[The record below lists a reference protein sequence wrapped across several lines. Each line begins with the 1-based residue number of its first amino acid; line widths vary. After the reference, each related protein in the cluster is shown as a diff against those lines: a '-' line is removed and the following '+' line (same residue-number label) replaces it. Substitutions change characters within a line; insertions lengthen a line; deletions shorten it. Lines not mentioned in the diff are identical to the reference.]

1 MSRWIIDASLTLG
14 WYLKDEEDRA
24 YSLEVLA
31 GLAENEAVVPFLW
44 TYEVSNGL
52 VMAHRRKRLPLEE
65 LAEIMASLQALPIAI
80 EPQDPEAT
88 KDLWQL
94 ALKHQLTVYDAAYLE
109 LALRLA
115 LPIATRDA
123 ALKRAM
129 AACDVKIA
137 EP

>member
-1 MSRWIIDASLTLG
+1 
-14 WYLKDEEDRA
+14 
-24 YSLEVLA
+24 
-31 GLAENEAVVPFLW
+31 
-44 TYEVSNGL
+44 
-52 VMAHRRKRLPLEE
+52 MAHRRKRLPLEE

-80 EPQDPEAT
+80 EPQDPEALR
-88 KDLWQL
+88 DLWQL

-129 AACDVKIA
+129 LACDVKIA
-137 EP
+137 QP